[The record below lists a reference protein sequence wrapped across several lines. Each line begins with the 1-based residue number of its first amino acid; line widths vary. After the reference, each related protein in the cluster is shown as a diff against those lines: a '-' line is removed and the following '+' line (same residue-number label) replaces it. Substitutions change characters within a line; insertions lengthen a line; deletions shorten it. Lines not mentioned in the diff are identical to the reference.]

1 VRLLSLGQWLPV
13 LPARRGLLSWPQG
26 EVLLFP
32 SPLVKLRDRSN
43 TTGRLREAFDR
54 AAEQFT
60 EFSSH
65 GFRKSVMT
73 WFDEAGVT
81 ARQTADQAGHAK
93 VSMTQDVYFGR
104 GKTGAAAAQIL
115 AMPGLESA
123 S

>member
-1 VRLLSLGQWLPV
+1 MLK
-13 LPARRGLLSWPQG
+13 RRMVEGKTAMHEG

-32 SPLVKLRDRSN
+32 SALGKLRDRSN

-54 AAEQFT
+54 AGAQFA

-65 GFRKSVMT
+65 GFRKSAMT

-104 GKTGAAAAQIL
+104 GKTVTAAAQIL